1 MKMDPIWVGL
11 SLCELSEKDGGYVV
25 DSVLETYS
33 NSVNAEAYQK
43 IFDGTYFDPAIQKN
57 DRSSVISYA
66 SLTSGNENKDDD
78 ENETYTVEITPDATS
93 IEAGAEVTLTA
104 TVKKG
109 NTIVSNLQEAD

>member
-1 MKMDPIWVGL
+1 MRSPEVILKNL
-11 SLCELSEKDGGYVV
+11 ELKTKNKEYRFER
-25 DSVLETYS
+25 LYRNLYNPELYLL
-33 NSVNAEAYQK
+33 AYQK

-93 IEAGAEVTLTA
+93 VEAGAEVTLTA